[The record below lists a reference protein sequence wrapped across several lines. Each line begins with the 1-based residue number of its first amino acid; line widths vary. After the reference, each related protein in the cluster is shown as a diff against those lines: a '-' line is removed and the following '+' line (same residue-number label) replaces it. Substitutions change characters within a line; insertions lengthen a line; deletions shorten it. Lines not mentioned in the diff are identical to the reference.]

1 MCFFLQMVKVFGK
14 VLRTDALGRA
24 EQWELSSG
32 PKWKVK
38 LGKRGGGRSPSGV
51 YQCDGT
57 SQFSSV
63 QLLSHV

>member
-38 LGKRGGGRSPSGV
+38 LGKRGGGRSPSGWSGLPFPSPV
-51 YQCDGT
+51 HE
-57 SQFSSV
+57 SEK
-63 QLLSHV
+63 